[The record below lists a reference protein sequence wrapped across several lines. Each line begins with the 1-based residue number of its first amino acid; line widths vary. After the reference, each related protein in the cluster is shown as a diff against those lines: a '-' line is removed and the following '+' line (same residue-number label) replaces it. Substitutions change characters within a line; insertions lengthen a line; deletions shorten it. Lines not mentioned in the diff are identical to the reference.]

1 MKENEMKRMNER
13 TAFNVYLKT
22 HPVNYPGNIDTLIET
37 LYWWHTQYNPVENE
51 ELKEI
56 FAGVEAWI
64 HELARDKK
72 EEKAYMNIVS
82 TVCSEYERVA
92 YMEGIKVGMRLVME
106 AVE

>member
-1 MKENEMKRMNER
+1 MGKVNEKEI
-13 TAFNVYLKT
+13 AAISAYLKT

-64 HELARDKK
+64 HELARDK
-72 EEKAYMNIVS
+72 EEEDFYMSLVNKA
-82 TVCSEYERVA
+82 CAEYERAA
-92 YMEGIKVGMRLVME
+92 YVKGIQVGMRLVME
-106 AVE
+106 AVTE